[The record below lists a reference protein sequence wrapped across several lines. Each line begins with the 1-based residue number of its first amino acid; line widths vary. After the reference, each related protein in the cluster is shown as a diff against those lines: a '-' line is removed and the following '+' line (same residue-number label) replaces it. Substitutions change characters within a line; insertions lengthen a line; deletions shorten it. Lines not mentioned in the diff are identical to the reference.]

1 MWPKLWD
8 QTTPITVIPGL
19 SSLIRL
25 PNSIKIPAAVN
36 ICIAYTL
43 ISPLSYTLK
52 DQSTFLFIFFF
63 YLIMFTKIVWWKA
76 VWWTACLWR
85 LSCFRIQ
92 YSGLFWLSCYK
103 NETLRPQLAKEN
115 PLMKSNYNLLQH
127 CLFVWANGQKQE
139 LRET

>member
-1 MWPKLWD
+1 MRSDNSYYCHTRAVISHEVAQFYQNPSSSKYLYCVHFD
-8 QTTPITVIPGL
+8 FSTVLHSEG
-19 SSLIRL
+19 SKYL
-25 PNSIKIPAAVN
+25 PV
-36 ICIAYTL
+36 YL
-43 ISPLSYTLK
+43 
-52 DQSTFLFIFFF
+52 FF